1 MIYMTKKIVGI
12 TCDIKGK
19 FFESE
24 IIYSQKVINA
34 GGVPFYLPMDT
45 TKKNVSKIAACLDC
59 LIVTGS
65 RDIDPS
71 FYGEKKSSSINE
83 LDKNRTLSELIYI
96 NIMKKKNKKILGICG
111 GMQLINVAFSGSLYQ
126 DIELN
131 IPSSINHNRNSDS
144 KKGVRHTIRIATDS
158 TLHRLFGKSIA
169 TVNSYHHQAI
179 KLLGNSLIVAAKSE
193 DGIIEAY
200 EDKSGRVLGVQWHP
214 ELSKAKSDFEIF
226 KWLIEQ

>member
-1 MIYMTKKIVGI
+1 
-12 TCDIKGK
+12 
-19 FFESE
+19 
-24 IIYSQKVINA
+24 
-34 GGVPFYLPMDT
+34 
-45 TKKNVSKIAACLDC
+45 
-59 LIVTGS
+59 
-65 RDIDPS
+65 
-71 FYGEKKSSSINE
+71 
-83 LDKNRTLSELIYI
+83 
-96 NIMKKKNKKILGICG
+96 
-111 GMQLINVAFSGSLYQ
+111 MQLINVAFSGSLYQ